1 MKKNLKTAVFLL
13 VVALLALPMYAQPG
27 RGQRPDGQRSGMGQR
42 PGMGQG
48 MQFSEEDMKDRI
60 SSLADTLKLS
70 DSQEKQ
76 ILDVELKFVRTMQ
89 SQRQNFNFE
98 TADREA
104 FRANMLKL
112 RDERDAKY
120 KEVLNGEQYAKYNKM
135 VEGRRSQMRQRPP
148 GEGGE
153 QERPSRGRGRGGI

>member
-27 RGQRPDGQRSGMGQR
+27 RGQRPDGQRS
-42 PGMGQG
+42 GMGQG

-89 SQRQNFNFE
+89 SISPR
-98 TADREA
+98 
-104 FRANMLKL
+104 LK
-112 RDERDAKY
+112 RIFY
-120 KEVLNGEQYAKYNKM
+120 
-135 VEGRRSQMRQRPP
+135 
-148 GEGGE
+148 
-153 QERPSRGRGRGGI
+153 